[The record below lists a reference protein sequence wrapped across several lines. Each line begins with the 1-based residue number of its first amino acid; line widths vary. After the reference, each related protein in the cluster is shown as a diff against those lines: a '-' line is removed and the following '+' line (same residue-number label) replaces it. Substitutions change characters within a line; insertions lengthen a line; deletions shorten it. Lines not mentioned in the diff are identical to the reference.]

1 MIRRPPRSTRTDT
14 LFPYTTLFRSVDE
27 GRRLAPAARAAI
39 VTPTHHYPLGT
50 TLSLARRLELLE
62 WARDSGAWILEDDYD
77 SEYRYAGR
85 PLASLLGLASGRQEG
100 AREEAG
106 RVLYIGSFS
115 KVLFPSIRVGYLVV
129 PENLVD
135 AVSAAQGAL

>member
-1 MIRRPPRSTRTDT
+1 MPCCTTLDVYSLMMRRPPKSTRTNT
-14 LFPYTTLFRSVDE
+14 LFPYTTLFRSRGPLIAAGATPVPVQLDREGLRVDE

-85 PLASLLGLASGRQEG
+85 PLASLLGLASGRQAG
-100 AREEAG
+100 AREEIG
-106 RVLYIGSFS
+106 RAHV
-115 KVLFPSIRVGYLVV
+115 
-129 PENLVD
+129 
-135 AVSAAQGAL
+135 